1 VFVSAFVIFF
11 FAPDSMILTALNCL
25 IETLVFEFKKVFSL
39 RNIKDK
45 DVHAYVKSVVLFQRQ
60 WNWWIGALVSGT
72 LSAVFMFAGTL
83 FVSFKRSKNKSLI
96 EVMRGSKVVDP
107 KTHNQIM
114 KRQYKE
120 KPPLEMGKFLTLGE
134 EKILVPESLQY
145 QHFAF
150 IGSSGSGKS
159 TAIEDIVSQAILRGD
174 KGIIVDLGGTY
185 FAKFGRPEDKILS
198 LRDPRTEDWDLWSE
212 PRLNPQT
219 IAWALVQ
226 GDPRQKSFFTKGPR
240 AILTEMVKSTGSMAE
255 LWAVFQKPDSDIQ
268 TLLQEQNSLA
278 ARILGQAGGEQSDGV
293 MGSTVLDFACL
304 RELGQWSKGKEKF
317 SISNWMLNGE
327 DKSWIYLTVDQRD
340 VELVQP
346 LLRVWFDVA
355 AAAALLRPDN
365 DNKHTWLI
373 VDELKAIGELPSLPK
388 ILDQGRKKGVSVVL
402 GMQAPSQVEAI
413 YGKDAPAIL
422 QGLQNKFFFLN
433 VDNDA
438 KEFAS
443 QAMGEHEVIQSVTS
457 LGMGLKKD
465 SETASLTRSF
475 ATKRLVL
482 SGQFGSLFPLQ
493 AWAKMGRHNPFQM
506 TFQIV
511 NRKKSNERVQSIL
524 NHEYLASFDELCI
537 KNQPKNPA
545 KEVSKNFDSIPAMQV
560 H

>member
-1 VFVSAFVIFF
+1 
-11 FAPDSMILTALNCL
+11 
-25 IETLVFEFKKVFSL
+25 
-39 RNIKDK
+39 
-45 DVHAYVKSVVLFQRQ
+45 
-60 WNWWIGALVSGT
+60 
-72 LSAVFMFAGTL
+72 
-83 FVSFKRSKNKSLI
+83 
-96 EVMRGSKVVDP
+96 
-107 KTHNQIM
+107 
-114 KRQYKE
+114 
-120 KPPLEMGKFLTLGE
+120 
-134 EKILVPESLQY
+134 
-145 QHFAF
+145 
-150 IGSSGSGKS
+150 
-159 TAIEDIVSQAILRGD
+159 
-174 KGIIVDLGGTY
+174 
-185 FAKFGRPEDKILS
+185 
-198 LRDPRTEDWDLWSE
+198 
-212 PRLNPQT
+212 
-219 IAWALVQ
+219 
-226 GDPRQKSFFTKGPR
+226 
-240 AILTEMVKSTGSMAE
+240 
-255 LWAVFQKPDSDIQ
+255 
-268 TLLQEQNSLA
+268 
-278 ARILGQAGGEQSDGV
+278 
-293 MGSTVLDFACL
+293 
-304 RELGQWSKGKEKF
+304 
-317 SISNWMLNGE
+317 
-327 DKSWIYLTVDQRD
+327 
-340 VELVQP
+340 
-346 LLRVWFDVA
+346 
-355 AAAALLRPDN
+355 
-365 DNKHTWLI
+365 
-373 VDELKAIGELPSLPK
+373 
-388 ILDQGRKKGVSVVL
+388 
-402 GMQAPSQVEAI
+402 MQAPSQVEAI